1 MQKKLTGRTSTMR
14 TDKLY
19 IKIWGVYFG
28 VALLFQL
35 LLPDFP
41 MSFFAFPVNA
51 ALVLLTLVG
60 LWLLRKEKP
69 FSPATRLLASP
80 STTLIL
86 LALLAVS
93 CLCLGLTSRPSPSSW
108 WFFFL
113 LAALFLHLL
122 MVFYAGA
129 FRRRP
134 HRLRFIL
141 IHGGL
146 LLALLGGF
154 AGAPDTA
161 EWRLPVGK
169 ERPTRQA
176 YTSQYGKIR
185 LPHSLQLKDF
195 NVTYYANG
203 MPQEFLAHLLLDN
216 TKNITL
222 SVNHPYTLSPGD
234 DLYLVDYEHV
244 AEPRFCVI
252 QVVRQPWKYVQSTGI
267 WLLLAGCVM
276 LFAQGLP
283 TGMARKEKRTEKGGQ
298 P

>member
-1 MQKKLTGRTSTMR
+1 MR

-28 VALLFQL
+28 VALLCQF

-41 MSFFAFPVNA
+41 TAFFAFPVND
-51 ALVLLTLVG
+51 ALVLLAMVG
-60 LWLLRKEKP
+60 LWILRKEKP
-69 FSPATRLLASP
+69 VSPVTRLLASP
-80 STTLIL
+80 STTSIL
-86 LALLAVS
+86 LALLAAS

-113 LAALFLHLL
+113 LTALFLHLL

-129 FRRRP
+129 FRKRP

-154 AGAPDTA
+154 AGTPDTA

-169 ERPTRQA
+169 EWPTRQA
-176 YTSQYGKIR
+176 YTPQYGKIR

-195 NVTYYANG
+195 DVTYYANG
-203 MPQEFLAHLLLDN
+203 MPQDFQAHLLLDN
-216 TKNITL
+216 TKDITL
-222 SVNHPYTLSPGD
+222 SVNHPYALSPND

-244 AEPRFCVI
+244 AEPRFCIV
-252 QVVRQPWKYVQSTGI
+252 QLVRQPWK
-267 WLLLAGCVM
+267 
-276 LFAQGLP
+276 
-283 TGMARKEKRTEKGGQ
+283 
-298 P
+298 

>member
-28 VALLFQL
+28 VALLCQF

-41 MSFFAFPVNA
+41 TAFFAFPVND
-51 ALVLLTLVG
+51 ALVLLAMVG
-60 LWLLRKEKP
+60 LWILRKEKP
-69 FSPATRLLASP
+69 VSPVTRLLASP
-80 STTLIL
+80 STTSIL
-86 LALLAVS
+86 LALLAAS

-113 LAALFLHLL
+113 LTALFLHLL

-129 FRRRP
+129 FRKRP

-154 AGAPDTA
+154 AGTPDTA

-169 ERPTRQA
+169 EWPTRQA
-176 YTSQYGKIR
+176 YTPQYGKIR
-185 LPHSLQLKDF
+185 LPYSLQLKDF
-195 NVTYYANG
+195 DVTYYANG
-203 MPQEFLAHLLLDN
+203 MPQNFQAHLLLDS
-216 TKNITL
+216 TKDITL
-222 SVNHPYTLSPGD
+222 SVNHPYALSPND

-244 AEPRFCVI
+244 AEPRFCIV
-252 QVVRQPWKYVQSTGI
+252 QLVRQPWKYVQSFGI
-267 WLLLAGCVM
+267 WLLLAGCVL

-283 TGMARKEKRTEKGGQ
+283 TGMTRKEKKIEKGGQ

>member
-1 MQKKLTGRTSTMR
+1 MEMKK
-14 TDKLY
+14 Y
-19 IKIWGVYFG
+19 ITVWSVYFG
-28 VALLFQL
+28 VALLCQL
-35 LLPDFP
+35 LLPAFP
-41 MSFFAFPVNA
+41 TAFFAFPVNA
-51 ALVLLTLVG
+51 AGILLAVVG
-60 LWLLRKEKP
+60 LWVLRKEKP
-69 FSPATRLLASP
+69 TSPVTRLLASP
-80 STTLIL
+80 STTSIL
-86 LALLAVS
+86 LALLAAS

-113 LAALFLHLL
+113 LTALFLHLL

-129 FRRRP
+129 FRKRP

-154 AGAPDTA
+154 AGTPDTA

-169 ERPTRQA
+169 EWPTRQA
-176 YTSQYGKIR
+176 YTPQYGKIR

-195 NVTYYANG
+195 DVTYYANG
-203 MPQEFLAHLLLDN
+203 MPQDFQAHLLLDS
-216 TKNITL
+216 TKDITL
-222 SVNHPYTLSPGD
+222 SVNHPYALSPND

-244 AEPRFCVI
+244 AEPRFCIV
-252 QVVRQPWKYVQSTGI
+252 QLVRQPWKYVQSFGI
-267 WLLLAGCVM
+267 WLLLAGCVL

-283 TGMARKEKRTEKGGQ
+283 TGMARKEKKIEKGGQ

>member
-1 MQKKLTGRTSTMR
+1 MR

-19 IKIWGVYFG
+19 IKIWGAYFG
-28 VALLFQL
+28 VALLCQF

-41 MSFFAFPVNA
+41 TAFFAFPVND
-51 ALVLLTLVG
+51 ALVLLAMVG
-60 LWLLRKEKP
+60 LWILRKEKP
-69 FSPATRLLASP
+69 VSPVTRLLASP
-80 STTLIL
+80 STTSIL
-86 LALLAVS
+86 LALLAAS

-113 LAALFLHLL
+113 LTALFLPLL

-129 FRRRP
+129 FRKRP

-154 AGAPDTA
+154 AGTPDTA

-169 ERPTRQA
+169 EWPTRQA
-176 YTSQYGKIR
+176 YTPQYGKIR

-195 NVTYYANG
+195 DVTYYANG
-203 MPQEFLAHLLLDN
+203 MPQNFQAHLLLDS
-216 TKNITL
+216 TKDITL
-222 SVNHPYTLSPGD
+222 SVNHPYALSPND

-244 AEPRFCVI
+244 AEPRFCIV
-252 QVVRQPWKYVQSTGI
+252 QLVRQPWKYVQSFGI
-267 WLLLAGCVM
+267 WLLLAGCVL

-283 TGMARKEKRTEKGGQ
+283 TGMARKEKKIEKGGQ

>member
-28 VALLFQL
+28 VALLCQF

-41 MSFFAFPVNA
+41 TAFFAFPVNA
-51 ALVLLTLVG
+51 ALVLLAMVG
-60 LWLLRKEKP
+60 LWILRKEKP
-69 FSPATRLLASP
+69 VSPVTRLLASP
-80 STTLIL
+80 STTSIL
-86 LALLAVS
+86 LALLAAS

-113 LAALFLHLL
+113 LTALFLHLL

-129 FRRRP
+129 FRKRP

-154 AGAPDTA
+154 AGTPDTA

-169 ERPTRQA
+169 EWPTRQA
-176 YTSQYGKIR
+176 YTPQYGKIR
-185 LPHSLQLKDF
+185 LPYSLQLKDF
-195 NVTYYANG
+195 DVTYYANG
-203 MPQEFLAHLLLDN
+203 MPQNFQAHLLLDS
-216 TKNITL
+216 TKDITL
-222 SVNHPYTLSPGD
+222 SVNHPYALSPND

-244 AEPRFCVI
+244 AEPRFCIV
-252 QVVRQPWKYVQSTGI
+252 QLVRQPWKYVQSFGI
-267 WLLLAGCVM
+267 WLLLAGCVL

-283 TGMARKEKRTEKGGQ
+283 TGMTRKEKKIEKGGQ

>member
-1 MQKKLTGRTSTMR
+1 MR

-19 IKIWGVYFG
+19 IKIWGAYFG
-28 VALLFQL
+28 VALLCQF

-41 MSFFAFPVNA
+41 TAFFAFPVND
-51 ALVLLTLVG
+51 ALVLLAMVG
-60 LWLLRKEKP
+60 LWILRKEKP
-69 FSPATRLLASP
+69 VSPVTRLLASP
-80 STTLIL
+80 STTSIL
-86 LALLAVS
+86 LALLAAS
-93 CLCLGLTSRPSPSSW
+93 CLRLGLTSRPSPSSW

-113 LAALFLHLL
+113 LTALFLHLL

-129 FRRRP
+129 FRKRP

-154 AGAPDTA
+154 AGTPDTA

-169 ERPTRQA
+169 EWATRQA
-176 YTSQYGKIR
+176 YTPQYGKIR

-195 NVTYYANG
+195 DVTYYANG
-203 MPQEFLAHLLLDN
+203 MPQNFQAHLLLDS
-216 TKNITL
+216 TKDITL
-222 SVNHPYTLSPGD
+222 SVNHPYALSPND

-244 AEPRFCVI
+244 AEPRFCIV
-252 QVVRQPWKYVQSTGI
+252 QLVRQPWKYVQSFGI
-267 WLLLAGCVM
+267 WLLLAGCVL

-283 TGMARKEKRTEKGGQ
+283 TGMARKEKKIEKGGQ

>member
-1 MQKKLTGRTSTMR
+1 MEMKK
-14 TDKLY
+14 Y
-19 IKIWGVYFG
+19 ITVWSVYFG
-28 VALLFQL
+28 VALLCQF

-41 MSFFAFPVNA
+41 TAFFAFPVNA
-51 ALVLLTLVG
+51 ALVLLAMVG
-60 LWLLRKEKP
+60 LWILRKEKP
-69 FSPATRLLASP
+69 TSPVTRLLASP
-80 STTLIL
+80 STTSIL
-86 LALLAVS
+86 LALLAAS

-113 LAALFLHLL
+113 LTALFLHLL

-129 FRRRP
+129 FRKRP

-154 AGAPDTA
+154 AGTPDTA

-169 ERPTRQA
+169 EWPTRQA
-176 YTSQYGKIR
+176 YTPQYGKIR

-195 NVTYYANG
+195 DVTYYSNG
-203 MPQEFLAHLLLDN
+203 MPQDFQAHLLLDS
-216 TKNITL
+216 TKDITL
-222 SVNHPYTLSPGD
+222 SVNHPYALSPND

-244 AEPRFCVI
+244 AEPRFCIV
-252 QVVRQPWKYVQSTGI
+252 QLVRQPWKYVQSTGI
-267 WLLLAGCVM
+267 WLLLAGCVL

-283 TGMARKEKRTEKGGQ
+283 TGMARKEKKIEKGGQ